1 MTTRTGVRRRAH
13 IDLDVI
19 RSTAA
24 SSPYPLPDCT
34 ADLRADAYGH
44 GLIPVACALM
54 DAGVGGFLVSRVED
68 AAALADEGLPAAVD
82 VGIAGEA
89 PLLGPEL
96 FGLDPA
102 LPTPPAM
109 RLEGEVI
116 AVKRVPA
123 DRGVSYGY
131 TYRTARPSTLVLVAL
146 GYADGIFRVASN
158 KAPVKVG
165 ATTGRITGRIAMDQF
180 VVDIHDDTAEPGDT
194 VVLFG
199 DPARGE
205 PSVSDWANAL
215 GIAAPVITSRL
226 GRRIERTY
234 ESAMADGGTSA

>member
-1 MTTRTGVRRRAH
+1 MTNKTGVRRRAH
-13 IDLDVI
+13 VDLQVI

-24 SSPYPLPDCT
+24 SATSSLPDCT

-44 GLIPVACALM
+44 GLIPVARALT

-68 AAALADEGLPAAVD
+68 AAAIADEGLPVQVAV
-82 VGIAGEA
+82 VGNASAVEENGY
-89 PLLGPEL
+89 LGPEL

-102 LPTPPAM
+102 HPTAPAM

-131 TYRTARPSTLVLVAL
+131 TYRTAGPSTLVLVAL
-146 GYADGIFRVASN
+146 GYADGILRVASN

-165 ATTGRITGRIAMDQF
+165 ATTGRITGRMAMDQF
-180 VVDIHDDTAEPGDT
+180 VVDIHDDSAQPGDP

-205 PSVSDWANAL
+205 PTVLDWADAI

-234 ESAMADGGTSA
+234 NG

>member
-1 MTTRTGVRRRAH
+1 MAATTGVRRRAH
-13 IDLDVI
+13 IDLDAI

-24 SSPYPLPDCT
+24 SAASPLPDCT

-44 GLIPVACALM
+44 GLIPVARALT

-68 AAALADEGLPAAVD
+68 AAAIADDGLPARVF
-82 VGIAGEA
+82 VGQAPE
-89 PLLGPEL
+89 PLLGTSL

-102 LPTPPAM
+102 HPTPPAM
-109 RLEGEVI
+109 RLEGEVVS
-116 AVKRVPA
+116 VKRVPA

-131 TYRTARPSTLVLVAL
+131 TYRTSRPSTLVLVAL
-146 GYADGIFRVASN
+146 GYADGILRVASN

-165 ATTGRITGRIAMDQF
+165 DTIGRITGRIAMDQF
-180 VVDIHDDTAEPGDT
+180 VVDIGDDTARPGDA

-199 DPARGE
+199 DSARGE
-205 PSVSDWANAL
+205 PTVLDWADAL
-215 GIAAPVITSRL
+215 GVAAPVITSRL

-234 ESAMADGGTSA
+234 AA

>member
-1 MTTRTGVRRRAH
+1 MVATTGVRRNAR

-24 SSPYPLPDCT
+24 SAASLLPDCT

-44 GLIPVACALM
+44 GLIPVARALT

-68 AAALADEGLPAAVD
+68 AAAIADDGVPARVFVGQAPGD
-82 VGIAGEA
+82 V
-89 PLLGPEL
+89 LGPSL
-96 FGLDPA
+96 FGLDA
-102 LPTPPAM
+102 AQPTAPAM
-109 RLEGEVI
+109 RLTGEIVS
-116 AVKRVPA
+116 VRRVPA

-131 TYRTARPSTLVLVAL
+131 TYRTSRPSTLVLVAL
-146 GYADGIFRVASN
+146 GYADGILRVASN

-165 ATTGRITGRIAMDQF
+165 DTVGRITGRIAMDQF
-180 VVDIHDDTAEPGDT
+180 VVDIGDDSAHPGDP

-199 DPARGE
+199 DPELGE
-205 PSVSDWANAL
+205 PTVLDWADAL
-215 GIAAPVITSRL
+215 GVAAPVITSRL

-234 ESAMADGGTSA
+234 NG

>member
-1 MTTRTGVRRRAH
+1 MVATTGVRRRAH
-13 IDLDVI
+13 IDLNAI

-24 SSPYPLPDCT
+24 SAASPLPDST

-44 GLIPVACALM
+44 GLIPVARALT

-68 AAALADEGLPAAVD
+68 AAAIADEGLPVRVF
-82 VGIAGEA
+82 VGQA
-89 PLLGPEL
+89 PGALLGPSL

-102 LPTPPAM
+102 HPTAPAM
-109 RLEGEVI
+109 RLEGEVVS
-116 AVKRVPA
+116 VKRVPA

-131 TYRTARPSTLVLVAL
+131 TYRTSRPSTLVLVAL
-146 GYADGIFRVASN
+146 GYADGILRVASN

-165 ATTGRITGRIAMDQF
+165 ETVGRITGRIAMDQF
-180 VVDIHDDTAEPGDT
+180 VVDIGDDSARPGDA

-199 DPARGE
+199 DPALGE
-205 PSVSDWANAL
+205 PTVLDWADAL
-215 GIAAPVITSRL
+215 GVAAPVITSRL

-234 ESAMADGGTSA
+234 TA

>member
-1 MTTRTGVRRRAH
+1 MTSRTGVRRRAH

-19 RSTAA
+19 RSNA
-24 SSPYPLPDCT
+24 SSTASPLPDYT

-44 GLIPVACALM
+44 GLIPVARTLM

-68 AAALADEGLPAAVD
+68 AAAIADEGLFAPVAV
-82 VGIAGEA
+82 GSAGDQ

-102 LPTPPAM
+102 HPTAAAM

-146 GYADGIFRVASN
+146 GYADGILRVASN

-165 ATTGRITGRIAMDQF
+165 TTTGRITGRIAMDQF
-180 VVDIHDDTAEPGDT
+180 VVDIHDDTAEPGDE

-205 PSVSDWANAL
+205 PSVLDWADAL
-215 GIAAPVITSRL
+215 GVAAPVITSRL
-226 GRRIERTY
+226 GRRIERMP
-234 ESAMADGGTSA
+234 A

>member
-1 MTTRTGVRRRAH
+1 MVATTGVRRRAH
-13 IDLDVI
+13 IDLDAI

-24 SSPYPLPDCT
+24 SAASPLPDCT

-44 GLIPVACALM
+44 GLIPVARALT

-68 AAALADEGLPAAVD
+68 AAAMADDGLPARVF
-82 VGIAGEA
+82 VGRA
-89 PLLGPEL
+89 PGTLLGTSL

-102 LPTPPAM
+102 HPTATAM
-109 RLEGEVI
+109 RLEGEVVS
-116 AVKRVPA
+116 VKRVPA

-131 TYRTARPSTLVLVAL
+131 TYRTSRPSTLVLVAL
-146 GYADGIFRVASN
+146 GYADGILRVASN

-165 ATTGRITGRIAMDQF
+165 DTIGRITGRIAMDQF
-180 VVDIHDDTAEPGDT
+180 VVDIGDDTARPGDA

-199 DPARGE
+199 DSARGE
-205 PSVSDWANAL
+205 PTVLDWADAL
-215 GIAAPVITSRL
+215 GVAAPVITSRL

-234 ESAMADGGTSA
+234 AA